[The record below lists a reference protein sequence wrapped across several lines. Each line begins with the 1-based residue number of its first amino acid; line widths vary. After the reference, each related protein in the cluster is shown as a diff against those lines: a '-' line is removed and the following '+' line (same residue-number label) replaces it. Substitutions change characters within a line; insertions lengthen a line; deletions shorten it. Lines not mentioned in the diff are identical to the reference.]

1 MTAGDQGRTAA
12 GPGEEQPS
20 DSTATSAKGLV
31 DRRFV
36 VVEAC
41 AGYSNL
47 GIASGRLVSLR
58 AMPCFSPARIQS
70 PLPLSPQRVERRLG
84 AELVER
90 VVSVYVGGVSSA
102 RLARHYGTEKG
113 TPPPGL

>member
-70 PLPLSPQRVERRLG
+70 PLPLSPQRVER
-84 AELVER
+84 